1 VLATEHFLDLAGI
14 DGVREILEA
23 TCEIVGDRLASLG
36 PLHQDGEILGAT
48 LERFAQI
55 AIFFKT
61 PATLKQLLGRR
72 LVLPEVGCG
81 YALFD

>member
-1 VLATEHFLDLAGI
+1 VLAAEHLLGLAGV
-14 DGVREILEA
+14 DGFGKILEA
-23 TCEIVGDRLASLG
+23 AGKIVGHRLASLS
-36 PLHQDGEILGAT
+36 PLHQDCEILGAT

-61 PATLKQLLGRR
+61 PATLKQLLRGR
-72 LVLPEVGCG
+72 LVLPEVGRG